1 VSTDPHRMRN
11 ARRARK
17 SKSNEQMDQNS
28 KTFAGRSDARSRS
41 ALRAFDYDGVTLLSG
56 RFRRQVEQ
64 AVETYGSLPD
74 DSILH
79 GFRKHAGMPAPGEPM
94 RGWCATSSS
103 VIFGQLLS
111 GLVRLG
117 KATGEATLVQ
127 KAIRLFEGWRQTLP
141 APGHA
146 GMRPYDWE
154 KLVCGLVDLY
164 AFGGHEPALSTLAD
178 TTEWAASTF
187 DRSRVAADVHDFWG
201 AGPGDTQEWYTLPEN
216 LYRAYQLTG
225 DARFKSFADLWL
237 YEDYWRP
244 FAETTSPD
252 RVVPVHAYSHVNSFS
267 SAAMAYVVSGD
278 DRYRRICE
286 NAYDFLLETQCYAT
300 GGYGPDERLMPPDG
314 SLGRSLDRFCY
325 HAEIPCGAWA
335 GFKLARYLMSFT
347 GEARYGDWMETLLL
361 NAMGAALP
369 TRPDGNT
376 YYYGEYGIAA
386 GRKQF
391 YWHEWPCCSGTYL
404 QNVAEYHNLVFFQ
417 DAEGLCVN
425 LYVPAELQWDR
436 DGTPI
441 AVRLETAYPE
451 APLASIRLDMAEP
464 AEFRLRFRIPGWC
477 QGAGVQVNG
486 EAVDVPAAPGRW
498 AAVERLWNS
507 GDRVTVT
514 LPMSLRT
521 VPVDRQHPDRVAVMY
536 GPVVLAQDE
545 ACCRRPLAIGR
556 ATRLSSRL
564 VQDRPGLRFRLIN
577 AMPERHTR
585 HLVPLY
591 DLPPFWPYWIYFDL
605 YAEALY

>member
-1 VSTDPHRMRN
+1 MSESNWTPAGARETAGSTV
-11 ARRARK
+11 
-17 SKSNEQMDQNS
+17 
-28 KTFAGRSDARSRS
+28 
-41 ALRAFDYDGVTLLSG
+41 LRAFDYEGVTLLPG
-56 RFRRQVEQ
+56 RFRRQVEL
-64 AVETYGSLPD
+64 AVETYGSLSD

-79 GFRKHAGMPAPGEPM
+79 GFRRQAGMPAPGEPM

-117 KATGEATLVQ
+117 RVTGETALAQ

-141 APGHA
+141 AAGQA

-164 AFGGHEPALSTLAD
+164 AFAGHEPALSTLAD
-178 TTEWAASTF
+178 TTDWAASTF
-187 DRSRVAADVHDFWG
+187 DRARVAADVHDFWG

-216 LYRAYQLTG
+216 LYRAYQVSG
-225 DARFKSFADLWL
+225 DARFRSFADLWL

-244 FAETTSPD
+244 FVETSKPV

-267 SAAMAYVVSGD
+267 SAAMAYLVSGD
-278 DRYRRICE
+278 ERYRRICE

-314 SLGRSLDRFCY
+314 SLGRSLDRLCY
-325 HAEIPCGAWA
+325 HAEIPCGTWA
-335 GFKLARYLMSFT
+335 AFKLARYLMTFT
-347 GEARYGDWMETLLL
+347 GQARFGDWMETLLL
-361 NAMGAALP
+361 NAIGAALP
-369 TRPDGNT
+369 TRSDGQT

-404 QNVAEYHNLVFFQ
+404 QCIAEYHNLVFFE
-417 DAEGLCVN
+417 DAKGLCVN
-425 LYVPAELQWDR
+425 LYLPAELRWNR
-436 DGTPI
+436 DGPI
-441 AVRLETAYPE
+441 TVRLETNYPQ
-451 APLASIRLDMAEP
+451 APSACVTLAMTEP
-464 AEFRLRFRIPGWC
+464 AEFRLRFRIPDWC
-477 QGAGVQVNG
+477 AGASLQVNG
-486 EAVDVPAAPGRW
+486 EPVDVAATPARW
-498 AAVERLWNS
+498 AAVKRRWS
-507 GDRVTVT
+507 PGDRITIA

-564 VQDRPGLRFRLIN
+564 VQDGPGLRFRLIN
-577 AMPERHTR
+577 TMPERHTR

-591 DLPPFWPYWIYFDL
+591 DLPAFWPYWIYFDL
-605 YAEALY
+605 HAEALY